1 MSLVPQG
8 VSRDAERGRVA
19 RAAHPREA
27 GRQHSCAEGGCR
39 SACEG
44 ARDARGT
51 RRGARASPRWGDS
64 EGMDVRKRS
73 ATDAGLTA
81 HSTRA
86 LMRAVQRVDRCRMP
100 GCPAH
105 RARVGPRP
113 ALGSIRAA
121 GSGRPAHHARIDL
134 RSRPGRSARRRG
146 LDQKPVRQM
155 QGGKARLTARRYNL
169 VIRCE
174 SSLLALATPAR
185 GDGSREAARENRRAG

>member
-1 MSLVPQG
+1 
-8 VSRDAERGRVA
+8 
-19 RAAHPREA
+19 
-27 GRQHSCAEGGCR
+27 
-39 SACEG
+39 
-44 ARDARGT
+44 
-51 RRGARASPRWGDS
+51 
-64 EGMDVRKRS
+64 MDVRKRS

-134 RSRPGRSARRRG
+134 RSRPVDALAGAGLIRNPFAKCKEARR
-146 LDQKPVRQM
+146 DSQ
-155 QGGKARLTARRYNL
+155 
-169 VIRCE
+169 
-174 SSLLALATPAR
+174 
-185 GDGSREAARENRRAG
+185 RADTTW